1 MSALFL
7 GLLAVLAVAPDVP
20 APNPPST
27 YWIEAE
33 PEGPAETA
41 LRDALARGGFG
52 GPAAAVD
59 GLRQVSANHPGTAV
73 SGLAQL
79 AAGLALIEGP
89 RPREAIPFLTH
100 PDVQHTLLPDYALFA
115 LGRAQEAADQP
126 IEAARSYL
134 RAAAGEG
141 PKTPIACAAL
151 LRAADALAKARTLD
165 QAADALGRALVACPD
180 QEPRVMERLGEIQ
193 EERGARKAAA
203 EAYDRLDR
211 DYPASTQAHDT
222 ALRLRALAPFLPAAA
237 TPERLG
243 RDLRKALALL
253 EAGRNWEAVAA
264 LRAAQAWKPGG
275 DDDDLLH
282 VRLGQAL
289 LALGR
294 LREAERSLAGVG
306 PKSPYAAEAAFHLA
320 RLSAREGRTVDAYG
334 SVAEHFPGTPWAE
347 EALLSLANHYQ
358 RDARDEEALPF
369 YRRLLAEYPDGRY
382 VERATWRTAWADY
395 RAGRHEQAAQA
406 LERAARLRPP
416 GTPTPGFLYWA
427 GRSRAAL
434 GQTERARLLFEETVQ
449 RYKYAYHG
457 IRAREWLARLPPATA
472 SSPSPVMAAAASD
485 LGEGIAEPAATRVRQ
500 LLLIDRL
507 DEAGEELR
515 ALPFSPRAEGTI
527 AWIEWK
533 CGRLRPAITAMK
545 RACPEWVGEAGDR
558 LPAEVWRILFPL
570 GFEDTLK
577 AKAAAEGLDPAL
589 MAALILQESTFDAQ
603 ALSRSGARGL
613 MQVIPATGRKLAR
626 DLGVRFRSA
635 ALHNPQTSMDF
646 GARYLRQM
654 MDRYD
659 GQAERVLAAY
669 NAGPHRVD
677 AWTASRPDMSGEEFV
692 ESIPFTE
699 TRYYV
704 MSVLAA
710 REPYRRLYGLEM
722 PARTSTPVAG
732 GARP

>member
-1 MSALFL
+1 VSAPLL
-7 GLLAVLAVAPDVP
+7 GLLAALAAAPDVP
-20 APNPPST
+20 APNPPSN
-27 YWIEAE
+27 YWIEAK
-33 PEGPAETA
+33 PEGPAEAA
-41 LRDALARGGFG
+41 LRDALAGGGFG

-59 GLRQVSANHPGTAV
+59 ALRQVSANYPGTAV

-79 AAGLALIEGP
+79 AAGLALLEGP
-89 RPREAIPFLTH
+89 RPREAIAFLTH
-100 PDVQHTLLPDYALFA
+100 PDVRHTLLPDHALFA

-126 IEAARSYL
+126 TEAARSYL
-134 RAAAGEG
+134 AAVDEG
-141 PKTPIACAAL
+141 PKTPVACGAL
-151 LRAADALAKARTLD
+151 LRAADALAKSGRLD
-165 QAADALGRALVACPD
+165 QAADTLDHALVACPD

-211 DYPASTQAHDT
+211 DYPVSTPAHDT
-222 ALRLRALAPFLPAAA
+222 APRLRALASALPAPA
-237 TPERLG
+237 PERLG
-243 RDLRKALALL
+243 RELRKARALS
-253 EAGRNWEAVAA
+253 EAGRNWEAVGV
-264 LRAAQAWKPGG
+264 LRAAQALKPSG
-275 DDDDLLH
+275 DDAELLH

-294 LREAERSLAGVG
+294 LREAEASLAGVS
-306 PKSPYAAEAAFHLA
+306 PKSPYAAEAAFDLA
-320 RLSAREGRTVDAYG
+320 RLSVRGGRGVDVYE
-334 SVAEHFPGTPWAE
+334 SVAERFPGTPWAE
-347 EALLSLANHYQ
+347 EALLALANHYQ

-395 RAGRHEQAAQA
+395 RAGRYEEAAQA
-406 LERAARLRPP
+406 LERTARLRPP

-434 GQTERARLLFEETVQ
+434 GQSERARLLFEETVQ

-457 IRAREWLARLPPATA
+457 IRAREWLARMPLAAAPP
-472 SSPSPVMAAAASD
+472 PSPVMAADASEP
-485 LGEGIAEPAATRVRQ
+485 GEGIGEPAATRVHQ

-507 DEAGEELR
+507 DEAEEELR

-558 LPAEVWRILFPL
+558 LPPEVWRILFPL

-577 AKAAAEGLDPAL
+577 AKAAEEGLDPAL

-603 ALSRSGARGL
+603 ALSRAGARGL

-626 DLGVRFRSA
+626 DMGVRFRSA
-635 ALHNPQTSMDF
+635 ALHNPKTSMDF

-677 AWTASRPDMSGEEFV
+677 AWTASRPDMPAEEFV

-704 MSVLAA
+704 MTVLAS
-710 REPYRRLYGLEM
+710 REHYRRLYGLETTNR
-722 PARTSTPVAG
+722 ASTPVAG

>member
-1 MSALFL
+1 VSAPLL
-7 GLLAVLAVAPDVP
+7 GLLALLAAAPDVP
-20 APNPPST
+20 APNPPSN
-27 YWIEAE
+27 YWIEAK
-33 PEGPAETA
+33 PEGPAEAA

-59 GLRQVSANHPGTAV
+59 ALRQVSANYPGTAV

-79 AAGLALIEGP
+79 AAGLALLEGP
-89 RPREAIPFLTH
+89 RPREAVPFLTH
-100 PDVQHTLLPDYALFA
+100 PDVQRTLLPDHALFA

-134 RAAAGEG
+134 AAADQG
-141 PKTPIACAAL
+141 PKTAIACAAL
-151 LRAADALAKARTLD
+151 LRAADALAKSHRLD
-165 QAADALGRALVACPD
+165 QAADTLDRALIACPD
-180 QEPRVMERLGEIQ
+180 QEPRIMERLGEIQ

-211 DYPASTQAHDT
+211 DYPASTPAHDT
-222 ALRLRALAPFLPAAA
+222 ALRLRALAPVLPAPA
-237 TPERLG
+237 PERLG
-243 RDLRKALALL
+243 RELRKARALL
-253 EAGRNWEAVAA
+253 EAGRNWEAVGV
-264 LRAAQAWKPGG
+264 LRAAQALKTGG
-275 DDDDLLH
+275 DDADLLH

-294 LREAERSLAGVG
+294 FREAETSLAGVG
-306 PKSPYAAEAAFHLA
+306 PKSPYAAEAAFDLA
-320 RLSAREGRTVDAYG
+320 RLSARGGRTVEAYE
-334 SVAEHFPGTPWAE
+334 SVAERFPGAPWAE
-347 EALLSLANHYQ
+347 EALLALANHYQ

-395 RAGRHEQAAQA
+395 RAGRYEQAAQA
-406 LERAARLRPP
+406 LERTARLRPP

-472 SSPSPVMAAAASD
+472 SVPSPVMAADASEP
-485 LGEGIAEPAATRVRQ
+485 GEGIGEPAATRVHQ

-527 AWIEWK
+527 AWIEWR

-558 LPAEVWRILFPL
+558 LPPEVWRILFPL

-577 AKAAAEGLDPAL
+577 AKAAEEGLDPAL

-603 ALSRSGARGL
+603 ALSRAGARGL

-635 ALHNPQTSMDF
+635 ALHNPKTSMDF

-677 AWTASRPDMSGEEFV
+677 AWTASRPDMPAEEFV

-704 MSVLAA
+704 MSVLAG
-710 REPYRRLYGLEM
+710 REHYRRLYGLEM
-722 PARTSTPVAG
+722 PARTTTPVAG

>member
-1 MSALFL
+1 VSAPLL
-7 GLLAVLAVAPDVP
+7 GLLAALAAAPDVP
-20 APNPPST
+20 APNPPSN
-27 YWIEAE
+27 YWIEAR
-33 PEGPAETA
+33 PEGPAEVA
-41 LRDALARGGFG
+41 LRDALAGGGFG

-59 GLRQVSANHPGTAV
+59 ALTLVSANYPGTAV

-79 AAGLALIEGP
+79 AAGLALLEGP

-100 PDVQHTLLPDYALFA
+100 PDVRHTLLPDHALFA

-126 IEAARSYL
+126 TEAARSYL
-134 RAAAGEG
+134 AAVDEG
-141 PKTPIACAAL
+141 PKTPVACGAL
-151 LRAADALAKARTLD
+151 LRAADALAKSRRLD
-165 QAADALGRALVACPD
+165 QAADTLDHALVACPD

-211 DYPASTQAHDT
+211 DYPVSTPAHDT
-222 ALRLRALAPFLPAAA
+222 APRLRALASALPAPA
-237 TPERLG
+237 PEHLG
-243 RDLRKALALL
+243 RELRKARALS
-253 EAGRNWEAVAA
+253 EAGRNWEAVAV
-264 LRAAQAWKPGG
+264 LRAAQALKPSG
-275 DDDDLLH
+275 DDAELLH

-294 LREAERSLAGVG
+294 LREAEASLTGVS
-306 PKSPYAAEAAFHLA
+306 PKSPYAAEAAFDLA
-320 RLSAREGRTVDAYG
+320 RLSVRGGRGVDVYE
-334 SVAEHFPGTPWAE
+334 SVAERFPGTPWAE
-347 EALLSLANHYQ
+347 EALLALANHYQ

-395 RAGRHEQAAQA
+395 RAGRYEEAAQA
-406 LERAARLRPP
+406 LERTARLRPP

-434 GQTERARLLFEETVQ
+434 GQFERARLLFEETVQ

-457 IRAREWLARLPPATA
+457 IRAREWLARMPPAA
-472 SSPSPVMAAAASD
+472 APPSAVMAADASEP
-485 LGEGIAEPAATRVRQ
+485 GEGIGEPAATRVHQ

-507 DEAGEELR
+507 DEAEEELR

-558 LPAEVWRILFPL
+558 LPPEVWRILFPL

-577 AKAAAEGLDPAL
+577 AKAAEEGLDPAL

-603 ALSRSGARGL
+603 ALSRAGARGL

-626 DLGVRFRSA
+626 DMGVRFRSA
-635 ALHNPQTSMDF
+635 ALHNPKTSMDF

-677 AWTASRPDMSGEEFV
+677 AWTASRPDMPAEEFV

-704 MSVLAA
+704 MTVLAS
-710 REPYRRLYGLEM
+710 REHYRRLYGLETT
-722 PARTSTPVAG
+722 ARASTPVAG

>member
-1 MSALFL
+1 MSAPLL
-7 GLLAVLAVAPDVP
+7 GLLAVLAAVPDVP
-20 APNPPST
+20 APNPPSN
-27 YWIEAE
+27 YWIEAR
-33 PEGPAETA
+33 PEGPAEAA

-52 GPAAAVD
+52 GPAAAID
-59 GLRQVSANHPGTAV
+59 ALRQVSANYPGTAV

-79 AAGLALIEGP
+79 AAGLALLEGP
-89 RPREAIPFLTH
+89 RPGEAIPFLTH
-100 PDVQHTLLPDYALFA
+100 PDVRHTLLHDHALFA

-126 IEAARSYL
+126 NEAARSFL
-134 RAAAGEG
+134 AAADEG
-141 PKTPIACAAL
+141 PKTPVACGAL
-151 LRAADALAKARTLD
+151 LRAADALAKARQLE
-165 QAADALGRALVACPD
+165 QAADTLDHALVACPD

-211 DYPASTQAHDT
+211 DYPASTPAHDT
-222 ALRLRALAPFLPAAA
+222 APRLRALASALPAPA
-237 TPERLG
+237 PERLD
-243 RDLRKALALL
+243 RELRKARSFS
-253 EAGRNWEAVAA
+253 EAARNWEAVGV
-264 LRAAQAWKPGG
+264 LRAAQALKPSG
-275 DDDDLLH
+275 DDAELLH

-294 LREAERSLAGVG
+294 LREAEASLAGVG
-306 PKSPYAAEAAFHLA
+306 PKSPYAAEAAFNLA
-320 RLSAREGRTVDAYG
+320 RLSARGGREVDAYE
-334 SVAEHFPGTPWAE
+334 SVAERFPATPWAE
-347 EALLSLANHYQ
+347 EALLALANHYQ

-369 YRRLLAEYPDGRY
+369 YRRLLAEYPEGRY

-395 RAGRHEQAAQA
+395 RAGRYEQAAQA
-406 LERAARLRPP
+406 LERTARLRPP

-427 GRSRAAL
+427 GRSRGAL

-457 IRAREWLARLPPATA
+457 IRAREWLARMPPAA
-472 SSPSPVMAAAASD
+472 VAPPSPVMAGDAPEP
-485 LGEGIAEPAATRVRQ
+485 GEGIGEPAATRVHQ

-507 DEAGEELR
+507 DEAEEELR

-558 LPAEVWRILFPL
+558 LPPEVWRILFPL
-570 GFEDTLK
+570 GFEETLK
-577 AKAAAEGLDPAL
+577 AKATEEGLDPAL

-603 ALSRSGARGL
+603 ALSRAGARGL

-635 ALHNPQTSMDF
+635 ALHNPKTSMDF
-646 GARYLRQM
+646 GGRYLRQM
-654 MDRYD
+654 MDRYE

-677 AWTASRPDMSGEEFV
+677 AWTASRPDMPAEEFV

-704 MSVLAA
+704 MTVLAS
-710 REPYRRLYGLEM
+710 REHYRRLYGLEM
-722 PARTSTPVAG
+722 PARTITPVAG